1 MLELLGVTCCSH
13 IEDVTFAVGVEYVVD
28 MNLLLVGTIFQK
40 FGCHLL
46 AWGEFPITKYNP
58 QYHNT
63 KKLAQKNLT
72 NIIQKQLKQSFKVQ
86 QFLIMRNNHHNSQV
100 TKTHIDI
107 EIRTEPCIIAHV

>member
-1 MLELLGVTCCSH
+1 
-13 IEDVTFAVGVEYVVD
+13 

-63 KKLAQKNLT
+63 KKLAQKNHLT
-72 NIIQKQLKQSFKVQ
+72 NIIQKYLKQSFRVQ
-86 QFLIMRNNHHNSQV
+86 QFLIMRNKHHNSQV